1 MQPRVDEAG
10 QGGDRK
16 TAPGGAA
23 SKRRWG
29 GGRRSTAAP
38 YLFLLP
44 FFAIYSTFL
53 LYPTYSALWLSFQ
66 EAVALDVPTFT
77 GLDNYVRLVQDE
89 RYLHALRNTTVY
101 ALASVFILSPLAL
114 VVAVAIRSFLVPSA
128 NLKSFYRMAL
138 FVPFVTS
145 LVVIALMF
153 SLVFNKDFGLLNSF
167 FDSIGLPKLNWL
179 RSERLAMVS
188 IILVGIWTYLGI
200 NSLYFLA
207 GLQNIPEE
215 LNEAAAIDGAGRWKR
230 FRYITLPLLRPTILF
245 VVIQATIFSYQLFE
259 LPFLLTRGGPS
270 DATLFLSIYLYEVGF
285 SQFDRGYAAA
295 IGYSMALISV
305 GLALIQLYLF
315 PISASLKP
323 GDELFSIP
331 IRVFPDSLYLGN
343 YELLFE
349 KTSFVRWFFNS
360 VFIGVSRMAL
370 AVTISLMAGYAF
382 AKFDFRF
389 KNALFILVL
398 ATLTLPIYV
407 LIVPLYGMMVALG
420 WTDTYIALILP
431 VAAQAI
437 GVFLARQYLL
447 SIPTEIMDSA
457 RVDGAGEW
465 SIFWRIVVPLS
476 WPVIAVMAILF
487 FTASWN
493 DYIWPLVVL
502 TQDKMFT
509 VSLGLPTLV
518 SPYGQEYGAVMAGS
532 FLSTLPIMI
541 LFLIMQR
548 RFIEGITQG
557 ALKG

>member
-1 MQPRVDEAG
+1 MIGNRTRARVWQVLGNAVLLLLIFL
-10 QGGDRK
+10 
-16 TAPGGAA
+16 TVV
-23 SKRRWG
+23 
-29 GGRRSTAAP
+29 P
-38 YLFLLP
+38 YL
-44 FFAIYSTFL
+44 YT
-53 LYPTYSALWLSFQ
+53 
-66 EAVALDVPTFT
+66 
-77 GLDNYVRLVQDE
+77 
-89 RYLHALRNTTVY
+89 
-101 ALASVFILSPLAL
+101 
-114 VVAVAIRSFLVPSA
+114 
-128 NLKSFYRMAL
+128 
-138 FVPFVTS
+138 
-145 LVVIALMF
+145 
-153 SLVFNKDFGLLNSF
+153 
-167 FDSIGLPKLNWL
+167 
-179 RSERLAMVS
+179 
-188 IILVGIWTYLGI
+188 
-200 NSLYFLA
+200 
-207 GLQNIPEE
+207 
-215 LNEAAAIDGAGRWKR
+215 
-230 FRYITLPLLRPTILF
+230 
-245 VVIQATIFSYQLFE
+245 
-259 LPFLLTRGGPS
+259 
-270 DATLFLSIYLYEVGF
+270 
-285 SQFDRGYAAA
+285 
-295 IGYSMALISV
+295 
-305 GLALIQLYLF
+305 
-315 PISASLKP
+315 ISASFKP

-349 KTSFVRWFFNS
+349 KTNFVRWFFNS

-389 KNALFILVL
+389 KNALFILL
-398 ATLTLPIYV
+398 LGTLTLPIYV

-447 SIPTEIMDSA
+447 SIPDEIMDSA

-518 SPYGQEYGAVMAGS
+518 GPYSRQYGAVMAGS
-532 FLSTLPIMI
+532 FLSTVPIII